1 MKRIRLVP
9 LIAAFAL
16 VLASCA
22 SANVAA
28 TVNGSE
34 ISDDQVFALATAESD
49 SPVVGAEN
57 FRNLLLNSIFTQ
69 AMVTGAEQDFGVAG
83 LDTQEAIDA
92 FVPTATQQE
101 AQILQSVIAN
111 PDLSANA
118 VNLVAVQLLTRRT
131 VKEQIANDQEFL
143 EGVWQDNQ
151 NLLIQACARHVLVA
165 SEEEAE
171 VVKARLE
178 AGEDFAALASEL
190 SLDTQSPGGA
200 LACPSN
206 PSVFVQPFSSIV
218 ATAPVG
224 ELIGPVQ
231 TEFGWHV
238 IQVESRETPA
248 TLDEL
253 AEDPVRWIPE
263 ELLDAAWSNW
273 LNDTVAA
280 ADIDVRSQI
289 GTWYSAIDGILP
301 PPDSP

>member
-1 MKRIRLVP
+1 MKRTRPVL

-22 SANVAA
+22 SAGVAA
-28 TVNGSE
+28 TVNGNE
-34 ISDDQVFALATAESD
+34 ISDDQVFALATADSD
-49 SPVVGAEN
+49 APVVGAEN

-69 AMVTGAEQDFGVAG
+69 AMVTSAETDFGVTG
-83 LDTQEAIDA
+83 LDTQESIEA
-92 FVPTATQQE
+92 FVPTATQEE
-101 AQILQSVIAN
+101 ARILQSVIAN
-111 PDLSANA
+111 PDLSSDA

-131 VKEQIANDQEFL
+131 VKQGIANDREFL
-143 EGVWQDNQ
+143 EGVWQDDQ
-151 NLLIQACARHVLVA
+151 ELLIQACARHVLLA

-171 VVKARLE
+171 VIMARLE
-178 AGEDFAALASEL
+178 AGEDFATVANEV

-206 PSVFVQPFSSIV
+206 PSVFVQPFSSVV

-238 IQVESRETPA
+238 ILVESRETPA

-253 AEDPVRWIPE
+253 AEDPLRWIPE
-263 ELLDAAWSNW
+263 EILDAAWSNW
-273 LNDTVAA
+273 LNEAA
-280 ADIDVRSQI
+280 DADIDVRSQI

-301 PPDSP
+301 PPNSP